1 MGFVL
6 NLEEHTI
13 LLHSKH
19 SKLHCTYVPVE
30 LMMNIIVIECERLYS
45 APRGAPAAE
54 RLIIA
59 GRSMNSMIESRYAE
73 KV

>member
-1 MGFVL
+1 
-6 NLEEHTI
+6 
-13 LLHSKH
+13 
-19 SKLHCTYVPVE
+19 
-30 LMMNIIVIECERLYS
+30 MNIIDIEGEPLYS
-45 APRGAPAAE
+45 APRGAVAAD